1 MMEPL
6 KELFEPSEQEFV
18 TTQQIREG
26 LTKLCRAQLEDF
38 QTKKDEIDDYNEEV
52 LDKTGG
58 KFARDYIERISLAYQ
73 ERQLQIEAEP
83 DNKKHRIE
91 QPFQEMEQ
99 VLGDFFTNDELN
111 HELVMVTGEDLIKM
125 LDICLF
131 LGG

>member
-111 HELVMVTGEDLIKM
+111 NELVMVTGEDLIKM